1 MADLI
6 IEVLPY
12 AIGVFASPLP
22 VIIAI
27 VMLFTPRPLPT
38 SVTYVV
44 TWIAGLTA
52 VTVVLTLLASRLPG
66 AQGDGGWGAWL
77 RVALGVILIAVAV
90 RMWLG
95 RSRESAPA
103 WLSALIDAGPREAVR
118 YGLLMSVANPKELLM
133 AVAAALVVGGSDVG
147 PATAA
152 GVIAVFILV
161 GAASVAAPLAVFV
174 LGGRST
180 LETLTRARE
189 WLQRNSVMVAA
200 AVLAAIGLILLVG
213 GAEKL

>member
-44 TWIAGLTA
+44 TWIAGLAA

-66 AQGDGGWGAWL
+66 GQGDGGWGAWL
-77 RVALGVILIAVAV
+77 RLVLGVVLIAAAV

-95 RSRESAPA
+95 RSRESTPA

-118 YGLLMSVANPKELLM
+118 YGLLMSAANPKELLM

-152 GVIAVFILV
+152 VVIAVFILV

-174 LGGRST
+174 LGGKSA

-189 WLQRNSVMVAA
+189 WLQRNSVVVAA
-200 AVLAAIGLILLVG
+200 VVLGAIGVILLVG
-213 GAEKL
+213 GVVKL